1 MNKLQYQSKC
11 IYCKK
16 GLVAIGS
23 SRNNGKLHK
32 DWSTRQLHKKCMNGY
47 ELYLKYTNLQH

>member
-1 MNKLQYQSKC
+1 MNKLQYQNHC
-11 IYCKK
+11 LYCKK
-16 GLVAIGS
+16 GLVAIGN
-23 SRNNGKLHK
+23 SRKNGKLHK